1 VRTTLFAAACA
12 ALLIAALGFTELLA
26 QPAGQ
31 GQSFPAGQGQP
42 PARAAASTGPAT
54 SSAPGGIAVIDV
66 TYILDHYS
74 RLKQATEAFK
84 RDMDAAEAQLKKE
97 RDAMAKKAEKLKTF
111 KPGTPEFKSLEEEI
125 IKAESDWKLRVNRQ
139 KGEFAERDANNFL
152 KAYQEMTVAVKIY
165 ADRNGIALVLR
176 FNGAPIDSTN
186 PQAVQMELSKLV
198 MHYHK
203 DIDIT
208 DQILA
213 ELNRNAAVATPRT
226 NPPPRR

>member
-1 VRTTLFAAACA
+1 MRTTLFSAAGA
-12 ALLIAALGFTELLA
+12 ALLIAALGFTVLHA
-26 QPAGQ
+26 QAPPAGQ
-31 GQSFPAGQGQP
+31 GQAPPRGASTAPAS
-42 PARAAASTGPAT
+42 AAA
-54 SSAPGGIAVIDV
+54 PGSIAVIDV

-74 RLKQATEAFK
+74 RLKQATDAFK
-84 RDMDAAEAQLKKE
+84 RDMDLAEAQLKKE
-97 RDAMAKKAEKLKTF
+97 RDVMAKKAEKLKTF
-111 KPGTPEFKSLEEEI
+111 KPGTPEFKALEEEI

-152 KAYQEMTVAVKIY
+152 KAYQEMTAAVKTY
-165 ADRNGIALVLR
+165 AERNNIALVMR

-198 MHYHK
+198 MHYSK

-226 NPPPRR
+226 QPPLRR

>member
-1 VRTTLFAAACA
+1 MKKKNYVRSEVSRNSFSELPASCGVY
-12 ALLIAALGFTELLA
+12 LLHNESHEIIYVGKAVNI
-26 QPAGQ
+26 
-31 GQSFPAGQGQP
+31 QSRIRSHLRQDH
-42 PARAAASTGPAT
+42 ASP
-54 SSAPGGIAVIDV
+54 
-66 TYILDHYS
+66 L
-74 RLKQATEAFK
+74 K
-84 RDMDAAEAQLKKE
+84 RDMADEIAIIQFILTQDEHEAL
-97 RDAMAKKAEKLKTF
+97 L
-111 KPGTPEFKSLEEEI
+111 LEEEL
-125 IKAESDWKLRVNRQ
+125 IKGESDWKLRVNRQ

-152 KAYQEMTVAVKIY
+152 KAYQEMTAAVKTY
-165 ADRNGIALVLR
+165 ADRNGIALVIR

-226 NPPPRR
+226 QPPPRR